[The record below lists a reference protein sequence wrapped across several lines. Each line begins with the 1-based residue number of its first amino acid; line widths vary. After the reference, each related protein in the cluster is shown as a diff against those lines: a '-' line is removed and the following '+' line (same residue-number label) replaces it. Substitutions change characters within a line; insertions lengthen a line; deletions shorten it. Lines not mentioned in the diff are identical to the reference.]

1 MNGSAPKRRVHID
14 RIDLDLR
21 GLSPAKAGEAARAL
35 GPALARALAGS
46 ANRIAPAEHI
56 DAGTI
61 GISSTAGPHALTT
74 AIANRIARKVGGEG
88 R

>member
-1 MNGSAPKRRVHID
+1 MNGTAPKRRVRID

-21 GLSPAKAGEAARAL
+21 GLSPAKAREAARAL

-46 ANRIAPAEHI
+46 AVRIEHAERI

-61 GISSTAGPHALTT
+61 RTSPAAETHALTA
-74 AIANRIARKVGGEG
+74 AIATRIARKVGGEG
-88 R
+88 G